1 MKINKFI
8 AAVMAL
14 TIVGGSVPFISDIA
28 PDTVI
33 TASAAD
39 YKEVTEGDFTFKVYS
54 DHAELTKYTSTSV
67 KDVTIPETAGG
78 QPVTFIGEAFYGN
91 KYATAVVI
99 PDSVKEIGNYA
110 FSGCSNL
117 TEVTIG
123 NGVEK
128 IGNNAFAGCGNM
140 VDLTFGNSVASI
152 GNSAV
157 SNCSSLTEITL
168 PQSVTVL
175 DSSAF
180 SGCSSLVSFEM
191 SDGIK
196 ILNNNTFSGC
206 KSLRNVKLSKN
217 LVTLSSEAFYNCS
230 SLKSID
236 IPDGVTEIGTY
247 AFFNC
252 SNLGKA
258 VIGKGVTSIGANA
271 FAGCSKLTDLTIG
284 ENVMSID
291 YSAFSNCSSLTELNI
306 PDKVEVIGNSAF
318 SGCSA
323 LTTVSMG
330 DSVTTL
336 NNNVFSGC
344 KALTKVTLS
353 KKLKTI
359 SNEAFYN
366 CSKLESITIP
376 DTVSVI
382 GLYVFFGT
390 ALKSLDLP
398 KSVKTIDGH
407 TLDWCQDL
415 TELKVYNPNL
425 VFKSD
430 LGMDKTVTIFG
441 YADSTAQEYA
451 EEHGNPFVAFT
462 EEPTTTTAATT
473 TKATSTTTTS
483 TTTTTAKTTPSTPV
497 TTTSKDTLYG
507 DVNCDGVVDI
517 EDATL
522 LKSYLADAKIKI
534 SPQGLINADV
544 YHPGLGLDEVD
555 TEFIMKSINGEAAI
569 PVMPKTSA
577 PAQPTATF
585 GDINGDDVIDGRD
598 ASMLLTYYAKTSTGY
613 KGTLEQFVKGD
624 EEEPATTAAPKT
636 TVTTA
641 TTTAKTSVTTAVKT
655 TILTFQVTGAGNPVL
670 TTAVKVD
677 DLNNVD
683 DSWQQAA
690 LDEWLKN
697 RQ

>member
-39 YKEVTEGDFTFKVYS
+39 YKEVTEGDFTFRVYS

-67 KDVTIPETAGG
+67 KDVTIPSEVSG

-110 FSGCSNL
+110 FFGCSNL

-140 VDLTFGNSVASI
+140 VDLTFGNSVSSI
-152 GNSAV
+152 GNSAF
-157 SNCSSLTEITL
+157 SNCSSLTEVTL
-168 PQSVTVL
+168 SQSVTVL

-196 ILNNNTFSGC
+196 ILNNNTFGGC
-206 KSLRNVKLSKN
+206 TSLRSVKLSKN

-230 SLKSID
+230 NLKSID

-258 VIGKGVTSIGANA
+258 VIGKGVTSIGTNA

-382 GLYVFFGT
+382 GSYVFFGT
-390 ALKSLDLP
+390 ALKSLDIP
-398 KSVKTIDGH
+398 KSVKTIDANV
-407 TLDWCQDL
+407 LSSCRSL

-425 VFKSD
+425 VFKGN
-430 LGMDKTVTIFG
+430 LGMDKTVKIFG

-451 EEHGNPFVAFT
+451 EEHGNPFVT
-462 EEPTTTTAATT
+462 LTGEPETTTTT
-473 TKATSTTTTS
+473 TTTTS
-483 TTTTTAKTTPSTPV
+483 TTTTTTTTTSKTTPSTPV

-522 LKSYLADAKIKI
+522 LKSYLADSKIKI
-534 SPQGLINADV
+534 SAQGLINADV

-569 PVMPKTSA
+569 PVMPKTTA

-585 GDINGDDVIDGRD
+585 GDINGDNIIDGRD
-598 ASMLLTYYAKTSTGY
+598 ASMLLSYYAKSSTGY

-624 EEEPATTAAPKT
+624 ESEPTTTAAPT
-636 TVTTA
+636 TTA

-697 RQ
+697 HQ